1 MSRTNETRHIKW
13 HETCTCKCRLVAR
26 VCNNKQHS
34 NDDKYRCEC
43 KELIH
48 KGVCDKGYAWNPS
61 HYEREC
67 DKSCD
72 IAEYLDYENCKCR
85 KRLVDKLVEEYS
97 ENTDEAKLA
106 GIALFEAGNECV
118 CFYTVC
124 ILLAVIALT
133 ISIGIGA

>member
-1 MSRTNETRHIKW
+1 M
-13 HETCTCKCRLVAR
+13 
-26 VCNNKQHS
+26 
-34 NDDKYRCEC
+34 
-43 KELIH
+43 
-48 KGVCDKGYAWNPS
+48 
-61 HYEREC
+61 
-67 DKSCD
+67 
-72 IAEYLDYENCKCR
+72 
-85 KRLVDKLVEEYS
+85 EEYS